1 MSYENARKYS
11 FSHELVGLKMIV
23 SSFCL
28 RFLLYLFSFNVDL
41 NISHGACLF
50 LMWFCC
56 PKTIY
61 IVLAVCLILPF
72 CIV

>member
-28 RFLLYLFSFNVDL
+28 RCLLYLFSFNVDL
-41 NISHGACLF
+41 NISH
-50 LMWFCC
+50 
-56 PKTIY
+56 
-61 IVLAVCLILPF
+61 
-72 CIV
+72 CIWI